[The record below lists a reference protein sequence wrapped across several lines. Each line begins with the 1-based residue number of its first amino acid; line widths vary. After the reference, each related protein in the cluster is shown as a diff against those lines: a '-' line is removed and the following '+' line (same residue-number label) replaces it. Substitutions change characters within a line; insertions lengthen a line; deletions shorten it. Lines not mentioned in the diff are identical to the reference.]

1 MLDFLI
7 VYSNCILS
15 LQTTNAPCTVTL
27 KGVQDGKALTH
38 SMTFD
43 ILKSDDVTVSA
54 AVHHLATKAQIKL
67 LEDQEEEFVA
77 FRMSFLCFP

>member
-1 MLDFLI
+1 
-7 VYSNCILS
+7 
-15 LQTTNAPCTVTL
+15 
-27 KGVQDGKALTH
+27 
-38 SMTFD
+38 MTFD

-77 FRMSFLCFP
+77 LRMPFYMPERISGILCYTPWRPSVRLSVRPSVCPSVR